1 MKKYKASK
9 IAEWLIFQL
18 ASSGELL
25 THLKL
30 QKLLYYSE
38 VWNQIINEKELFEE
52 NIQAWVHGPVVPEI
66 YIKYKSNKWNPL
78 PVPET
83 EPKGIDKEIIKVLKQ
98 IMNSYGALTAKA
110 LENMT
115 HEDQPWI
122 DARNGRSA
130 EERCETIIPKDSLV
144 KFFKAKYNIGNE

>member
-9 IAEWLIFQL
+9 IAKWLIFQL
-18 ASSGELL
+18 ANSGELL

-38 VWNQIINEKELFEE
+38 VWNQIINERELFEE
-52 NIQAWVHGPVVPEI
+52 KFQAWAHGPVVPEVYSI
-66 YIKYKSNKWNPL
+66 YKLHSWNVL
-78 PVPET
+78 PVPKS
-83 EPKGIDKEIIKVLKQ
+83 EPKGIDDETINVLNQII
-98 IMNSYGALTAKA
+98 NSYGALTAKA

-122 DARNGRSA
+122 DARGGRSA
-130 EERCETIIPKDSLV
+130 EERCETVIPKDSLV
-144 KFFKAKYNIGNE
+144 KFFKSKYNIVNA